1 MSWYKDKE
9 IFESDPRLEKAY
21 QRIKTKVLR
30 GKTSV
35 DNPVSVVLGGLPGS
49 GKGNIYKFYK
59 QKPSISEN
67 IVELDCDKFRKYHPD
82 AFSFSAEEYANK
94 TNDFVFAAVDR
105 LIDEITPEKYNFIVE
120 SSMRTPEAAFTNANN
135 LKPIGYKVEVAV
147 MATDKDTAW
156 QGTIDRFNEA
166 AEEYER
172 NIAAGL
178 KYLEPPRPVDEDF
191 FNRVVDGIED
201 SLTKIYTATDENGV
215 SQTPVDDIII
225 YTRQGEILYHKEETP
240 ELNPVPILSA
250 RLFNTPKEARAIID
264 DYKQS
269 SGVEEIIR
277 SGDALLDEMAKD
289 NDAFIKFLKFQGT
302 IYEQDASVALEFFA
316 QRPNVEFVA
325 TEQAWKSIKYDIK
338 AGEDALVVR
347 NSDGVETEFYDFTQ
361 TTGVN
366 KPNVWRVS
374 SNNAAQVK
382 KELGIDGNII
392 DGLMKGYIPKDKIA
406 VDATKLGVSRSNSNE
421 FAKAYYSAIS
431 TIIAGRLEMGGNKFN
446 VISDNSFFSTLT
458 HNQRLYFL
466 MMCTESAR
474 NALDAIKEVVKVNN
488 ETERTKNNDD
498 LRTVDETLDRR
509 EAGNISGRVSG
520 NTEGTA
526 PERTDSITY
535 SEDGKQ
541 RTDVGSNSENIGR
554 NEDIQISGTQKEDS
568 ERTDTVVQV
577 QSGNGNIQS
586 ESQEHRTELGG
597 RTDRSLRSGVDEKHG
612 SELQSFSDTVEVRTS
627 VSDSSENGRQGSR
640 ELQGTSRQSVR
651 NGISETENIRGNAE
665 VGEGENVSLGE
676 YSNEGNSSE
685 TENRIKD
692 LTKAISEK
700 ENELNEYV
708 SSREFGKVAL
718 TATELQRLNDEITDV
733 LNNSDNRYDNSI
745 KLCDTPDVF
754 VEAGLSKLPMLY
766 SKKHLRDALKP
777 KNKKNSH
784 HHGLTVSQIEKIPEQ
799 LAEPAIIF
807 DSISPINGNNSIVA
821 VLNAVDIDNAPI
833 LVTITP
839 NGKGTYQLEEAP
851 SNYVTSIYGKDNKF
865 DDYINRVIASG
876 NIIYW
881 SKEKSQELFS
891 VLGLQLPQG
900 LNVLDSNTIIHLSAA
915 IVKGSGAVT
924 TNINKAESMEKSLFD
939 SPANFTIITINDEE
953 QFVIG
958 GYVTDSDG
966 LEGYVDFE
974 KFSKDITLEYEYCS
988 YGSSKGESDDATE
1001 DQCKY
1006 IESHLSK
1013 VCKSLDF
1020 NVLES
1025 DTVNFDNPAYVDSIQ
1040 GLLYDK
1046 LIIEDVPA
1054 SYDYTRV
1061 FLLPEDENDL
1071 FTSIQQV
1078 KPAAGEWT
1086 DIYALEDIL
1095 DIEDIKAI
1103 HACCV
1108 SESGTYSEKD
1118 MPLEIFS
1125 KLYEKSNPNNPKY
1138 VAAISKLNERIEAFQ
1153 KLAEIEMKE
1162 ALKPTASEESPL
1174 TEESP
1179 STNSDSPRY
1188 ASVEEMLADYEGAY
1202 TTEGRLPEDITG
1214 KYLLTNVREDHEV
1227 VASIRRIQI
1236 QSERKILEEKPEEA
1250 LRILNSDPYARIA
1263 YVYTYMVDT
1272 ESNAYD
1278 HNKGRATVALL
1289 SADEYIPLHEQTVKL
1304 LNGEIEDE
1312 KHVLEDVSRSYDIK
1326 QEAVRTAEDYISN
1339 DSYMPYILERVV
1351 YYDERLLD
1359 QIHTKYDTNV
1369 DEAIEFIRSNIF
1381 NPHLEGN
1388 INAIGYDHISEY
1400 YPDGVKVGFKV
1411 DGNEDEIELTVGQS
1425 RVILTWSDAA
1435 RLMNEAALHQIRF
1448 KEALETASHI
1458 YMNITPE
1465 REKVVRD
1472 AFEKIS
1478 EKYNFTDGIAKK
1490 YVDKMMLTTISCNL
1504 REFETG
1510 FLYGNEFVSEL
1521 GAPEY
1526 VSAHFMDGK
1535 LNSYIDE
1542 INAIIG
1548 PDVIELER
1556 TVDVPETVPYT
1567 FEVNELFEIEV
1578 KRGSNFSDGKFRI
1591 SEFYKNG
1598 NTDTA
1603 EFAEFLRNEYGFG
1616 VVEGTNPVLRQI
1628 TDWNGMSLETENG
1641 AFDFTWEQVAEKVAE
1656 LIENNSY
1663 INDLDVENIVTN
1675 AWDTMNHSNDK
1686 TRDEVQYA
1694 FTVLKAYDSGEKDYL
1709 ISYEEAYHMHEKGYE
1724 VKGYPEDG
1732 LDLVRD
1738 REKDFLVSEIDYDI
1752 FYTDMLKVDK
1762 LSYYEL
1768 DELMKKSGLD
1778 INDATDKEKAKY
1790 IHEIASCVQI
1800 LSNYYSDVPEKLEIG
1815 HEFDVRREAAKVKFE
1830 LGDSSVY
1837 DYTVSKLAEGNLTYI
1852 KSYINALRK
1861 APVNSQLDGI
1871 INATHE
1877 NIDRYNKAFNAVL
1890 ERTPDED
1897 TTYRIYQL
1905 KSMEEMPENHDISFT
1920 KMLTLEAHNLP
1931 FPDISRFDEV
1941 YSGNLSDISGTTA
1954 SEKLESLF
1962 AKFNIAHPAD
1972 FRGHSLSVGDVV
1984 VFSSDGKNKAFFVDA
1999 VGFKD
2004 VTFRFY
2010 DNALEKAKK
2019 AISDYIAAE
2028 FGDETVK
2035 VQDYKDLHNIG
2046 IAYTTLTDDELPIQV
2061 TADLVDFKITH
2072 EYDGEVFETETF
2084 DSLEAMLPKLENLD
2098 FDDLIHVPESAIERH
2113 QTTEYPE
2120 ITREE
2125 KVDTNINSTD
2135 SDSEEQKENLAS
2147 GPIVDGVQVYEAL
2160 AAEIDQGTVRE
2171 NGKLRIQDFH
2181 DENHPSTQELAEY
2194 LKKEYGTS
2202 GHSGEGNIKLVDY
2215 SSKGVTFTFSNGE
2228 QFIHSW
2234 LNVAVMTESRLR
2246 DNTYLSDEQKEQRAL
2261 GKLIN
2266 SHSELARFVAAR
2278 QLSSDE
2284 WESMAYP
2291 LFDNAHLNI
2300 HKPNE
2305 NVSFGNHL
2313 KEAELFDLAD
2323 RYHKGDDI
2331 REEIAQ
2337 GLMPNRGAEEFE
2349 FVFRKDG
2356 KAGTAMTVYM
2366 DEALT
2371 GKQYTLNAEY
2381 TSDGVKCTINDS
2393 EITLSNEELGQAFL
2407 DLTHEEYEDIS
2418 YWWIRDDLMA
2428 FIPDSNDVKL
2438 RELVKAFDNATMH
2451 GWETDQIKTNHIK
2464 KALYDILGSE
2474 ELTDKAF
2481 EIIAYGKYN
2490 VSFDAPEQ
2498 EETPENEEE
2507 SFYDA
2512 DDHADDDLPE
2522 ITYAENPQGRLYD
2535 NIAAL
2540 RTLKSIEDRARLYGH
2555 EDFELNPYELNQLR
2569 RYCGWGGLAQ
2579 VFDED
2584 NTAYSSNRNI
2594 LKDILTEE
2602 EYAAAKASTLN
2613 AHFTPQI
2620 IIDAMY
2626 KAVKE
2631 MELPRDAHILEPACG
2646 TGNFISRLPASLSES
2661 TVVGVELDSITSRI
2675 AKWLN
2680 KENTNI
2686 RIINSPFEQSGLENN
2701 SFDLAIGN
2709 VPFGN
2714 YEMVDPDHAQDWKI
2728 HDAFFRKAL
2737 DKVAAGGVVA
2747 FVTST
2752 GTLDKKNPRV
2762 REYLAQNAD
2771 LIGAIRLPNN
2781 TFSDAGTKTAT
2792 DIVFLQKRAE
2802 PRLKGDNPDWCYT
2815 CPNEDGLN
2823 INSYFVQNPQMVLGK
2838 MEQTSHFN
2846 TLTCSP
2852 LPNTDFSKQ
2861 LDEAIKN
2868 LNAKIK
2874 IDKREK
2880 AAAKRQGLIEPWGRN
2895 YTYQVTDKGV
2905 YYREGSEIMSEVKC
2919 SKADKK
2925 KISLLCDIRNA
2936 ARELI
2941 DIQSTD
2947 VPDSE
2952 LIPYR
2957 DKLNKLYDSY
2967 TAKYGNL
2974 SDKKVAK
2981 LFDRDADYPLLRS
2994 LEDYDKVTKEYSKA
3008 EIFTKRTVVPY
3019 VDIKE
3024 ASNIEDALRIS
3035 LDRKGRIDVPY
3046 MATLLINTYSD
3057 DNIANI
3063 AAEISKELIEKEY
3076 AFFDPDEIVA
3086 GEPYSAIREKAEY
3099 LSGNVRMK
3107 LRSAIEYAETHPEFQ
3122 RNVEALKEVIPK
3134 DIKAEEIT
3142 VQMGCAWIDT
3152 SDYTKFLDHLSG
3164 RNQYTRLGEVSY
3176 STVTGEFTVTN
3187 SRAKLGFN
3195 VNESKTYGTSD
3206 LSLYSLAEKILNQ
3219 RRIVIKRSIPDP
3231 LDPSKEVSRTDI
3243 KATKI
3248 ANDMARK
3255 IKQEFKNWI
3264 FADPDRRNKYER
3276 RYNNI
3281 FNSLVGRTYD
3291 GSKLTFS
3298 GMNSDFVL
3306 RPHQKDCV
3314 ARSIYG
3320 GNTLAAHVVGAGKSA
3335 VIITSVMKKKEIG
3348 LINKACV
3355 VVPKPL
3361 TEQTAAEWRKLY
3373 PDSKV
3378 LTVTNADLNDEKKR
3392 LIFAAK
3398 VATGSYDA
3406 VIVSQEQFE
3415 KLAMSKEYR
3424 KEYIRKE
3431 IDELEE
3437 HLREIGND
3445 RSKKSSVKDIE
3456 TQKKK
3461 LQTKLEKIMNPTS
3474 KAKEKDDLL
3483 DFEKLGF
3490 DYLVVD
3496 EAHAYKNGLVVTKM
3510 SDVAGVT
3517 TKASGRAEDMQ
3528 MKTDYFNEKFG
3539 QGHILFATGTPVS
3552 NSMTELYV
3560 MTRYLRPDLLKAQGV
3575 DRFDDWASTFGQV
3588 VTKNQQTSSGQLKL
3602 KTKFA
3607 SFANLPELMT
3617 MYKEF
3622 ADIQSAEKLNL
3633 PRPKLKEGHVQ
3644 IIKAQATKE
3653 QKAYVKE
3660 LAQRALAYES
3670 GHVDPRVDNHL
3681 KITGEAR
3688 LVGLGNMVVKSL
3700 YDKREQELPDDF
3712 IVEKDSKVDL
3722 CVQKVA
3728 ELYKQTEGT
3737 RGVQIIFSDIAV
3749 NSDEG
3754 NFSVYDYIKSELI
3767 EKGIPENEIIFAP
3780 KSDAKNREQIFA
3792 DINNAKYRVVIAST
3806 STLGTGANIQQNLY
3820 ALHHVDVPWKPSDFT
3835 QREGRIL
3842 RQGNKN
3848 HEVEIFNYVTE
3859 GTLDSYLY
3867 QTVTDKARFIAQLLD
3882 NKAPARVSED
3892 CDEKVLSFAEIQAAA
3907 EGNPEFKRRI
3917 ELSNDIA
3924 ELTMLKSEYDHET
3937 ALTREQLE
3945 RYPKTIER
3953 IQEKMASTSNDVSA
3967 AKVISE
3973 HDLTI
3978 KTHDGRTL
3986 TERKD
3991 INEYLYS
3998 IVQDML
4004 KKPDTPSPKFSVN
4017 EFTIGVRAF
4026 TTEGGLMLMDGPHAN
4041 FEIQGSEHYQM
4052 EAGRTENNDNCQR
4065 LINFFAKTV
4074 PHKLEELKENLE
4086 EVQNNMKQSEER
4098 INTPWEHEAEL
4109 EKMQQEFNELE
4120 EKLAGLSEASDE
4132 FTDSEELGVTTTDN
4146 NENKETNDIDLDDD
4160 DDLTLRR

>member
-1 MSWYKDKE
+1 MSWYE
-9 IFESDPRLEKAY
+9 EMFENDPRLEEAY
-21 QRIKTKVLR
+21 QDIKNTILE
-30 GKTSV
+30 GKTPV
-35 DNPVSVVLGGLPGS
+35 DTPVSVVLGGLPGS

-59 QKPSISEN
+59 QKPSISGN

-94 TNDFVFAAVDR
+94 TNDFVFATVDR

-382 KELGIDGNII
+382 KELGIEGNII

-406 VDATKLGVSRSNSNE
+406 VDATKLGISRSNSNE

-526 PERTDSITY
+526 PERTDSITN

-541 RTDVGSNSENIGR
+541 RTDVGSNSENIRR

-577 QSGNGNIQS
+577 QSGNGDIQS

-612 SELQSFSDTVEVRTS
+612 SELQSFSDTAEVRTS
-627 VSDSSENGRQGSR
+627 LSDSSENSGQGSR

-651 NGISETENIRGNAE
+651 NGISETENVRGNAE

-685 TENRIKD
+685 TENRITETETSD
-692 LTKAISEK
+692 NPEDISSHIDTLTKAISEK
-700 ENELNEYV
+700 ENELTRYV
-708 SSREFGKVAL
+708 SDRDFAKVAQ
-718 TATELQRLNDEITDV
+718 TAAELDE
-733 LNNSDNRYDNSI
+733 L
-745 KLCDTPDVF
+745 
-754 VEAGLSKLPMLY
+754 
-766 SKKHLRDALKP
+766 
-777 KNKKNSH
+777 NKK
-784 HHGLTVSQIEKIPEQ
+784 
-799 LAEPAIIF
+799 
-807 DSISPINGNNSIVA
+807 
-821 VLNAVDIDNAPI
+821 
-833 LVTITP
+833 
-839 NGKGTYQLEEAP
+839 LEFM
-851 SNYVTSIYGKDNKF
+851 KL
-865 DDYINRVIASG
+865 
-876 NIIYW
+876 
-881 SKEKSQELFS
+881 KER
-891 VLGLQLPQG
+891 
-900 LNVLDSNTIIHLSAA
+900 
-915 IVKGSGAVT
+915 
-924 TNINKAESMEKSLFD
+924 SLFET
-939 SPANFTIITINDEE
+939 PVNFTIVTVNDEE
-953 QFVIG
+953 QFIIG

-974 KFSKDITLEYEYCS
+974 KYDREITLDYEFCT
-988 YGSSKGESDDATE
+988 YGGSGESDDATE
-1001 DQCKY
+1001 EQCKY
-1006 IESHLSK
+1006 IESHLNK
-1013 VCKSLDF
+1013 VRKSLDF

-1025 DTVNFDNPAYVDSIQ
+1025 DTVSFDNPAYVDSIQ

-1054 SYDYTRV
+1054 SYDYTGV

-1118 MPLEIFS
+1118 MPLETFS

-1153 KLAEIEMKE
+1153 KQAEIEMKE
-1162 ALKPTASEESPL
+1162 ALKPTASEESL
-1174 TEESP
+1174 

-1236 QSERKILEEKPEEA
+1236 QSEREILEEKPEEA
-1250 LRILNSDPYARIA
+1250 LRILNSDPDARIA

-1272 ESNAYD
+1272 ESNAYE

-1359 QIHTKYDTNV
+1359 QIHAKYNTNV

-1448 KEALETASHI
+1448 KEALATASHI
-1458 YMNITPE
+1458 YVNITPE

-1542 INAIIG
+1542 VNAIIG
-1548 PDVIELER
+1548 PDIIELER

-1567 FEVNELFEIEV
+1567 FEVNELLEIEV
-1578 KRGSNFSDGKFRI
+1578 KRGSSFSDGKFRI

-1616 VVEGTNPVLRQI
+1616 VVEGTDPVIRQI
-1628 TDWNGMSLETENG
+1628 TDWNGMRLETENG

-1768 DELMKKSGLD
+1768 AELMKKSGLD
-1778 INDATDKEKAKY
+1778 INDAADKEKAKY

-1852 KSYINALRK
+1852 KSYINTLRK

-1890 ERTPDED
+1890 ERTPDEG

-2028 FGDETVK
+2028 FGDETEK

-2084 DSLEAMLPKLENLD
+2084 DSLEDMLPTLENLD
-2098 FDDLIHVPESAIERH
+2098 FDDLIHVPESVIERH

-2120 ITREE
+2120 ITREDYNISEDSATDVSKIENNDKGWLIDVEINSSETLVKRLAEKGLTPPENATGKIIFNTDLGNWNKIVYPDTFGNKWALIDANKVFTDAEMETAIEIAKELTVPQQMTIDGFSDDAE

-2135 SDSEEQKENLAS
+2135 SDSEEQKENLVS

-2160 AAEIDQGTVRE
+2160 AAEIDRGTGFE
-2171 NGKLRIQDFH
+2171 DGKLRVQDFY
-2181 DENHPSTQELAEY
+2181 DENHPSTKELAEF
-2194 LKKEYGTS
+2194 LKKEYGTG
-2202 GHSGEGNIKLVDY
+2202 GHTGEGNIESVDH
-2215 SSKGVTFTFSNGE
+2215 SSKGIIFTFSNGE
-2228 QFIHSW
+2228 QFRHSW

-2393 EITLSNEELGQAFL
+2393 EITISNEELGQAFL
-2407 DLTHEEYEDIS
+2407 DLTHEDYEDIA

-2569 RYCGWGGLAQ
+2569 RYCGWGGLSQ

-2620 IIDAMY
+2620 VIDAMY

-2846 TLTCSP
+2846 MLTCSP
-2852 LPNTDFSKQ
+2852 LPNTDLSKQ

-2919 SKADKK
+2919 SKADKE

-2957 DKLNKLYDSY
+2957 DKLNMLYDSY

-3035 LDRKGRIDVPY
+3035 LDRKGKIDVPY
-3046 MATLLINTYSD
+3046 MATLLKNTYSN

-3076 AFFDPDEIVA
+3076 AFLDPDEIVA

-3219 RRIVIKRSIPDP
+3219 RRIVIKRNIPDP
-3231 LDPSKEVSRTDI
+3231 LDPSKEVSRTDV

-3373 PDSKV
+3373 PDAKV

-3445 RSKKSSVKDIE
+3445 RSKKNSVKDIE

-3700 YDKREQELPDDF
+3700 YDKREEALPDDF

-3722 CVQKVA
+3722 CIQKVA
-3728 ELYKQTEGT
+3728 ELYRQTEET

-3749 NSDEG
+3749 NSDDG
-3754 NFSVYDYIKSELI
+3754 NFSVYDYIKKELT
-3767 EKGIPENEIIFAP
+3767 ESYGIPENEIIFAP

-3848 HEVEIFNYVTE
+3848 PEVEIFNYVTE

-3882 NKAPARVSED
+3882 NNAPARVSED

-3973 HDLTI
+3973 QDLTI

-3991 INEYLYS
+3991 INEYIYS

-4004 KKPDTPSPKFSVN
+4004 KKTDTPSPKFNVN

-4146 NENKETNDIDLDDD
+4146 DENKETNDIDSSDIDLDDD
-4160 DDLTLRR
+4160 DDLTPRR